1 MSSDSGTD
9 LAEFERAIRDVDGGR
24 RFFDPSQ
31 LDWTREVEHA
41 WQPMR
46 AELDRVLQALDIL
59 PGFEDIQVEQQGL
72 TTDKRWKIFPLFVY
86 GEWIAKTRQRCPAT
100 VAALENIPGLQAAMF
115 SILQAG
121 KELAPH
127 RGPYAGVLRYH
138 LGLKVPQPE
147 SSCGI
152 SVGGEVRSWSEGAS
166 LVFDDSHEHFAW
178 NHSDADRV
186 VLFVD
191 FTRPLPQ
198 RLRERNQRIIEV
210 ISATDFMRNAVI
222 RWSEWEAQHGAELD
236 RLTYS
241 CSPARVNSATDQ

>member
-1 MSSDSGTD
+1 MSSDNSSTD
-9 LAEFERAIRDVDGGR
+9 LAEFERAIRAADGDR
-24 RFFDPSQ
+24 RFFDPAQ
-31 LDWTREVEHA
+31 FAWTRKVEQA

-46 AELDRVLQALDIL
+46 TELDRVLRALDIL

-86 GEWIAKTRQRCPAT
+86 GDWIAKARQRCPAT
-100 VAALENIPGLQAAMF
+100 VAALDEIPGLQAAMF

-121 KELAPH
+121 KELAAH

-152 SVGGEVRSWSEGAS
+152 SVGGEVRSWKEGAS

-178 NHSDADRV
+178 NRSDAERV

-198 RLRERNQRIIEV
+198 RLRECNQRIIEI
-210 ISATDFMRNAVI
+210 ISATDFMRGAVG
-222 RWSEWEAQHGAELD
+222 RWKEWEERHGKKLD
-236 RLTYS
+236 RVLSVDGYS
-241 CSPARVNSATDQ
+241 AAAADDQ